1 MMKERLLQDVKI
13 AIFGILAVV
22 LIVLT
27 VLELMPQGGLGLE
40 IKEAVRVS
48 SASLSPFD
56 AEVRD
61 YQTSVT
67 GMLSNPTDATVKVE
81 SIRVRI
87 AFGDN
92 TREVAIGGFEMPART
107 TREFSQTFEGQTPYD
122 RVSEVGVTVGGVEE
136 LLLNSTESRSTVS
149 GVAVFYVALLALF
162 LYLLVRAV
170 KGRYYLYQE
179 STQE

>member
-1 MMKERLLQDVKI
+1 
-13 AIFGILAVV
+13 
-22 LIVLT
+22 
-27 VLELMPQGGLGLE
+27 
-40 IKEAVRVS
+40 
-48 SASLSPFD
+48 
-56 AEVRD
+56 
-61 YQTSVT
+61 
-67 GMLSNPTDATVKVE
+67 
-81 SIRVRI
+81 
-87 AFGDN
+87 
-92 TREVAIGGFEMPART
+92 MPART